1 MSKEPST
8 NYVPYVI
15 GVLVAA
21 GVILNLAKKE
31 KQKASQPSEEIAA
44 LVAGD
49 VSADAA
55 STDAAPDAA
64 SNDAAPKE
72 PPVAAKTE
80 KEDPMPPETTAS
92 SVGGK
97 ARVVLVS
104 LDGMHVKLVDKMPV
118 MQQLFKEGSYTLKA
132 RVPTQATTAPSHAV
146 LFTGA
151 DPEVNG
157 VTTEPKKHEAIG
169 DDSRVHG
176 VAFRWAPFMIR
187 DKKTR
192 EVLRFTVQDTLFTA
206 VEKTGRN
213 VRAYVEK
220 GKLVGLL
227 RADGTESGI
236 VAKNSID
243 AHVIRDCGAFKDA
256 SVGLI
261 IVHFKMIDGAG
272 HDVGWLTPEQY
283 IEASNIDAKLG
294 KIRDCIAEADVRD
307 GLATTLIVTADHGGT
322 PGLKKGHSANNDNNR
337 LVPWVIVGP
346 GIKMDHEIEG
356 RDDLHPIARP
366 SDGNPSVAPA
376 ILLYD
381 TVPTI
386 LRIFDMP
393 ASSLPDMSS
402 NAKSVDEIFSQD

>member
-8 NYVPYVI
+8 NYVPYLIAVI
-15 GVLVAA
+15 VAA
-21 GVILNLAKKE
+21 GVVLNLAKKE
-31 KQKASQPSEEIAA
+31 KQKASQSSEEIAA
-44 LVAGD
+44 HVAD
-49 VSADAA
+49 DDSADA
-55 STDAAPDAA
+55 SSSDADAPDAA
-64 SNDAAPKE
+64 SNDAALKE
-72 PPVAAKTE
+72 PSAAAKME

-92 SVGGK
+92 SAGGK

-132 RVPTQATTAPSHAV
+132 RVPTQATTAPSHAA

-151 DPEVNG
+151 DPDVNG

-169 DDSRVHG
+169 DDARVHG
-176 VAFRWAPFMIR
+176 VAFRWKPLKVGETI
-187 DKKTR
+187 
-192 EVLRFTVQDTLFTA
+192 FTA
-206 VEKTGRN
+206 VEKTGRG
-213 VRAYVEK
+213 VHAYVEK

-227 RADGTESGI
+227 RADGTEGGI
-236 VAKNSID
+236 IAKNSID
-243 AHVIRDCGAFKDA
+243 AHVICDCNAFKDA

-283 IEASNIDAKLG
+283 KEASNIDAKLG
-294 KIRDCIAEADVRD
+294 RIRDCIAEADARD

-346 GIKMDHEIEG
+346 GIKIDHEIEG

-402 NAKSVDEIFSQD
+402 NAKSVDEIFVQD